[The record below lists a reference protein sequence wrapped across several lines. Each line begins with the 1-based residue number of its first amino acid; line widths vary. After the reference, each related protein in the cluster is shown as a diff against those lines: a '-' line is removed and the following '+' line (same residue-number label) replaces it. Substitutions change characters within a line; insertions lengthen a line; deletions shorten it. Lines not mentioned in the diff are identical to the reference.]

1 MGGAPRKHLNL
12 IVLAA
17 LLALTLSLLVS
28 NLKEKTYL
36 NLFEKAVLTVMGP
49 VQGAIEWGVT
59 GGYGLWDSYIYLVGV
74 REENRDLRR
83 RVDKLAFENTQ
94 LVERLKRYK
103 RIDGLISFPRLSSI
117 PYEVVRVI
125 GRDTTGRVRV
135 ITVNKGSDHGLAEKM
150 PVITHRGLVGRVV
163 RVSRW
168 ASKVLLI
175 TDVRSAVDALTQ
187 ESRDTLVAV
196 GSNAAEIDAR
206 YLSAGADVRDGD
218 RVISSGLGGVFPKGL
233 LIGFLTDIKP
243 AGDSLFVSA
252 RLKPAVDLE
261 KIEEALV
268 LKDTGAV
275 RISGGD
281 WP

>member
-36 NLFEKAVLTVMGP
+36 NLFEKAALTVMGP
-49 VQGAIEWGVT
+49 VQGSIEWGVT
-59 GGYGLWDSYIYLVGV
+59 SGYGLWDSYISLVGV
-74 REENRDLRR
+74 REENRELRR

-94 LVERLKRYK
+94 LVERFKRYK

-206 YLSAGADVRDGD
+206 YLSAGADVREGD

-233 LIGFLTDIKP
+233 LIGFLTDIRP

-252 RLKPAVDLE
+252 RLKPAVDLG

-268 LKDTGAV
+268 LKDTGAA